1 MTWVSEGPTF
11 LSCSPAARSSDVS
24 TAAGAGLIGSGALLR
39 GERLLAAVPALD
51 PRDPEVP
58 NEQVAKILKDLF
70 GDRPIRRGHM
80 SLDMPAVAEDGRI
93 VPVIIESDLPM
104 TAEQYVKAVHLIVD
118 HNPDPHLAAYHLTPA
133 LGSSGP
139 RDPDQDEADHL
150 GPGDPRDLE
159 RRRLGRLRPRQ
170 RLAQRMRLMT
180 IGEARIRV
188 PDRISKG
195 DLIRVNAIVAH
206 PMDTGFFRTA
216 NGQPIP
222 AFFIKDVAIAYG
234 ETEVARFEW
243 TSGISKDPVVSFT
256 LKADREAPLTITWT
270 DTKGGV
276 YKQSASIA
284 FAAA

>member
-1 MTWVSEGPTF
+1 
-11 LSCSPAARSSDVS
+11 
-24 TAAGAGLIGSGALLR
+24 
-39 GERLLAAVPALD
+39 
-51 PRDPEVP
+51 
-58 NEQVAKILKDLF
+58 
-70 GDRPIRRGHM
+70 
-80 SLDMPAVAEDGRI
+80 
-93 VPVIIESDLPM
+93 
-104 TAEQYVKAVHLIVD
+104 
-118 HNPDPHLAAYHLTPA
+118 
-133 LGSSGP
+133 
-139 RDPDQDEADHL
+139 
-150 GPGDPRDLE
+150 
-159 RRRLGRLRPRQ
+159 
-170 RLAQRMRLMT
+170 MT

-234 ETEVARFEW
+234 EAEVARFEW

-276 YKQSASIA
+276 YKQSANIA